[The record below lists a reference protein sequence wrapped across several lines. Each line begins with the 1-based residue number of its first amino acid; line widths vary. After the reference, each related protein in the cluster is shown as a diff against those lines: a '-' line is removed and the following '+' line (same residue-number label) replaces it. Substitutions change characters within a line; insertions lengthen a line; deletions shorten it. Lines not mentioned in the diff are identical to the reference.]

1 MKIAIVLGTRPE
13 IIKMS
18 PIIRECQKRDID
30 FYILHTGQ
38 HYSFEMDRVFFED
51 LKLPVPKY
59 NLDVGSGP
67 HGDQTGKML
76 SGIEKILMEETPDIV
91 LVQGDTN
98 TVLAGALAAS
108 KLHIKVGHV
117 EAGLRSFNRSM
128 PEETNRVVADHI
140 SDYLF
145 APTEN
150 SKKYLLNEGIPEEK
164 IFITGNTVVDA
175 VYQNLEI
182 ARSRGD
188 VLAKYGLTK
197 ENYFLATV
205 HRAENTDNPERLK
218 NILGAFEQ
226 INLDLGL
233 PIIFP
238 AHPRTVKMIR
248 EFGLGVPEGVKVV
261 QPLGYLDFL
270 QLEGSAKLIL
280 TDSGG
285 LQEEACI
292 LDVPC
297 VTLRDNT
304 ERPETVDVGANIV
317 AGADGMVPE
326 IVRKMLETENE
337 WENPYGKGNASE
349 LTIKQIM
356 LS

>member
-1 MKIAIVLGTRPE
+1 MVLGTRPE
-13 IIKMS
+13 IITMC
-18 PIIRECQKRDID
+18 PVIRECESRGLG

-38 HYSFEMDRVFFED
+38 HYSFEMDRVFFEE
-51 LKLPVPKY
+51 LKLPAPKY
-59 NLDVGSGP
+59 NMDVGSGL
-67 HGDQTGKML
+67 HGEQTGKML
-76 SGIEKILMEETPDIV
+76 AGIERVLLEDTPDVV

-108 KLHIKVGHV
+108 KLHIKVGHI
-117 EAGLRSFNRSM
+117 EAGLRSFDRTM
-128 PEETNRVVADHI
+128 PEETNRIVADHI

-150 SKKYLLNEGIPEEK
+150 SKKYLLAEGIPEER
-164 IFITGNTVVDA
+164 IFVTGNTVADA

-182 ARSRGD
+182 SKQSRKTLERF
-188 VLAKYGLTK
+188 VLK
-197 ENYFLATV
+197 EGGYFLTTV
-205 HRAENTDNPERLK
+205 HGAENTDKKERLAG
-218 NILGAFEQ
+218 ILAGFEQ
-226 INLDLGL
+226 IYAEFSL

-248 EFGLGVPEGVKVV
+248 EFGLQVPEGPQVIDPV
-261 QPLGYLDFL
+261 GYLDFL

-292 LDVPC
+292 LGVPC

-304 ERPETVDVGANIV
+304 ERPETVEVGANVVCGDKSVIGCV
-317 AGADGMVPE
+317 KQMMQVGKGW
-326 IVRKMLETENE
+326 K
-337 WENPYGKGNASE
+337 NPYEDAGERIFYA
-349 LTIKQIM
+349 I
-356 LS
+356 